1 MGISISAIG
10 QWLSQIRGKSLATS
24 VGVILLVGL
33 MGTVI
38 WSATRDPGPAR
49 SDEPFFD
56 ESSVRRATAFA
67 SVVIVERDVPRL
79 ERVAAIPS
87 SIILLPGETTIF
99 TAVALDQFGREL
111 GNVPF
116 NWQVVDP
123 EAGTITSGGI
133 FRASFSEG
141 NFRGAVTVVAS
152 PPPGLGLGSV
162 RASVNVTIRRA
173 ATGNFPAFL
182 QLFPKVAEVEPGR
195 TIQLTALVT
204 DTGGTLVPGA
214 QPVWE
219 MVNDLSGSV
228 TSKGRFTA
236 GETPGSYPRAI
247 QVSIPPTTEGG
258 AEGITSFLDVLIV
271 EARLDASP
279 IILSIVPQAVSVRA
293 GQSVR
298 FTALALDQRDGQRLD
313 LPQLRWR
320 VLDPAIG
327 TLTENGQ
334 LQASE
339 NPGVYRDAV
348 EVAITL
354 PPSNGGPG
362 QELTARA
369 TVAILEEP
377 DTSTTP
383 GTPARIAIF
392 PEQVVLSPGES
403 TRLII
408 VGLDENGRPL
418 ADLDV
423 QWSLNPELGE
433 VTPFVEVKAGKAP
446 GIYPQ
451 AIQAVVTVKTD
462 SGVITREVSADLTIR
477 GDLNTVKIE
486 PLTATTTPGGRVQ
499 FRAQAL
505 DANGVLLPDISFQW
519 KVVDKQAGE
528 IDFDGSLVAGQELG
542 EYPDAIQVIVTQRI
556 REQ

>member
-1 MGISISAIG
+1 MALVEDGALLGPRQLDMGNSG
-10 QWLSQIRGKSLATS
+10 
-24 VGVILLVGL
+24 
-33 MGTVI
+33 
-38 WSATRDPGPAR
+38 
-49 SDEPFFD
+49 
-56 ESSVRRATAFA
+56 
-67 SVVIVERDVPRL
+67 
-79 ERVAAIPS
+79 
-87 SIILLPGETTIF
+87 
-99 TAVALDQFGREL
+99 LDQFGREL

-162 RASVNVTIRRA
+162 RANVNVTIRRA

-446 GIYPQ
+446 GIYRQ

-519 KVVDKQAGE
+519 KVVDKQTGE